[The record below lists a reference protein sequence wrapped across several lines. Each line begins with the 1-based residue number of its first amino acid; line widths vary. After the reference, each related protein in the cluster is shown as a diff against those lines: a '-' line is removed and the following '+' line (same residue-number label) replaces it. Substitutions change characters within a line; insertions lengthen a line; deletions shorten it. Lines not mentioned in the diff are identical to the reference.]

1 MLHGALLM
9 AAHLVTEVLLSYKGN
24 YTTRT

>member
-1 MLHGALLM
+1 MLHGAM
-9 AAHLVTEVLLSYKGN
+9 IMTAHLITEVLLSYKGN